1 MDPNSRAAK
10 MALLGRKKIGRE
22 DHEKK
27 QRRIDRLAEDWEEV
41 GGSFN
46 DSFQSTSSRNSNLS
60 AKVNVSINQNQ
71 DGRNFLQAQVLMS
84 TWENNSNSNSNS
96 NRAATRSI
104 QAQASKMT

>member
-71 DGRNFLQAQVLMS
+71 DGRNLHLERDLRSLEKELFLAGDLRLKKEEELD
-84 TWENNSNSNSNS
+84 TPW
-96 NRAATRSI
+96 
-104 QAQASKMT
+104 

>member
-1 MDPNSRAAK
+1 

-46 DSFQSTSSRNSNLS
+46 DSFQSFGLCKFQQEPREG
-60 AKVNVSINQNQ
+60 AVPRR
-71 DGRNFLQAQVLMS
+71 GP
-84 TWENNSNSNSNS
+84 
-96 NRAATRSI
+96 
-104 QAQASKMT
+104 

>member
-1 MDPNSRAAK
+1 

-60 AKVNVSINQNQ
+60 AKVNVSINQNLIKHCSC
-71 DGRNFLQAQVLMS
+71 RILFFFLCLIIQYYFAKFVL
-84 TWENNSNSNSNS
+84 
-96 NRAATRSI
+96 
-104 QAQASKMT
+104 KFY

>member
-1 MDPNSRAAK
+1 

-46 DSFQSTSSRNSNLS
+46 DSAVGVAPGAGPQEPREG
-60 AKVNVSINQNQ
+60 AVPRR
-71 DGRNFLQAQVLMS
+71 GP
-84 TWENNSNSNSNS
+84 
-96 NRAATRSI
+96 
-104 QAQASKMT
+104 

>member
-46 DSFQSTSSRNSNLS
+46 DSFQSWTLPGSGSAEGEERQYESGGESDVPKIHPSSS
-60 AKVNVSINQNQ
+60 
-71 DGRNFLQAQVLMS
+71 F
-84 TWENNSNSNSNS
+84 
-96 NRAATRSI
+96 
-104 QAQASKMT
+104 

>member
-96 NRAATRSI
+96 SSNSNSNSNR
-104 QAQASKMT
+104 

>member
-1 MDPNSRAAK
+1 

-60 AKVNVSINQNQ
+60 AKAPPRLCNI
-71 DGRNFLQAQVLMS
+71 
-84 TWENNSNSNSNS
+84 
-96 NRAATRSI
+96 RSI
-104 QAQASKMT
+104 CVISAF

>member
-1 MDPNSRAAK
+1 

-60 AKVNVSINQNQ
+60 IFMPIKFYMYSIP
-71 DGRNFLQAQVLMS
+71 
-84 TWENNSNSNSNS
+84 E
-96 NRAATRSI
+96 
-104 QAQASKMT
+104 